1 MQGYMETLALHFDF
15 SDHPP
20 PEDADLSQFRRKL
33 SRSLE
38 QALRTS
44 GTGRWRGGRYARGV
58 ATLFIEASDRQ
69 GALERVHEVLAAGG
83 LTANITVTGSGSDRL
98 P

>member
-1 MQGYMETLALHFDF
+1 METLALHFDF
-15 SDHPP
+15 AGHPP
-20 PEDADLSQFRRKL
+20 IGDADLSQFRRKL

-58 ATLFIEASDRQ
+58 VTLFIEASDRQ
-69 GALERVHEVLAAGG
+69 GALDRVHEVLAAGG
-83 LTANITVTGSGSDRL
+83 LTARITVTGSGRDRL